1 MKVDNFV
8 SNRLKNYIWYISVT
22 TRPPQVRIPGYAPD
36 CVHNPII
43 SPPHPIRINNKNKTL
58 ILVSSATLISSLK
71 KKKKKILHYNKNVY
85 NRNSILSLI

>member
-22 TRPPQVRIPGYAPD
+22 TRPSQVCIPDYALD

-58 ILVSSATLISSLK
+58 ILVSSATLISS
-71 KKKKKILHYNKNVY
+71 
-85 NRNSILSLI
+85 